1 METLPPRELP
11 ERAAFDRFDGG
22 TATLESATKANI
34 TPGDLERITEICN
47 QPRVRIWVTEHYA
60 TGRDGSYT
68 LEDAKKF
75 INMAD
80 DGWARKQAFV
90 YLIRDEEERIMGA
103 IDIKSADKSGTEIGY
118 WADTSRDQGGYMTN
132 ALNLL
137 CDIAARAGYE
147 SLSAYVMP
155 RNAASIG
162 VLTRA
167 GFENKG
173 LTYRR
178 TESNDIGVLEYCKVL
193 VDENNGD

>member
-11 ERAAFDRFDGG
+11 ERATFDRFGG
-22 TATLESATKANI
+22 GSATLESATKANI
-34 TPGDLERITEICN
+34 IPEDLERIVEVCN
-47 QPRVRIWVTEHYA
+47 QPRVRIWVTERYA

-75 INMAD
+75 ISMAD
-80 DGWARKQAFV
+80 DGWANKQAFV
-90 YLIRDEEERIMGA
+90 YLIRDEEGQVMGA
-103 IDIKSADKSGTEIGY
+103 IDIKSANKSGAEIGY

-137 CDIAARAGYE
+137 CDIAAGAGYE

-162 VLTRA
+162 VLSRN
-167 GFENKG
+167 GFVNAG

-178 TESNDIGVLEYCKVL
+178 TESDDIGVLEYRKIL
-193 VDENNGD
+193 G